1 MKHFILE
8 NAHKYNNPDVDPVP
22 AGASFNDESGYW
34 ADDMS
39 GDALITNDGF
49 QDINTKK
56 ADRETGEDQK
66 GE

>member
-1 MKHFILE
+1 MKHFILD
-8 NAHKYNNPDVDPVP
+8 NAHRYNNPDEDPKPV
-22 AGASFNDESGYW
+22 GASFNDKNGYW
-34 ADDMS
+34 EDDMS